1 VFAGVLKEINRAWIS
16 IDERLFLWNYEDGR
30 DFCVYDGVEQV
41 IVSVGLVRTRPGLF
55 VDSVKYLLIV
65 ATPVDVV
72 TLAVSFAGD
81 TVNGELTLHPTGLSV
96 PSDNVHMCS
105 IAGTDDGRAFLAGAD
120 GSLYEL
126 SYAAEDGWLSQR
138 PMKCRKTNRSSSLI
152 GAIVPTFLKYL
163 YAVDDPLVQVVVD
176 SSRGLLYTLSAAS
189 RIEVRVV
196 GVAHGIENPG
206 SSLKAAASVATRVA
220 AMDAPRWR
228 RKLGDLCTRATDDD
242 KRIVSLHPIGLHE
255 SGHVHLVAVTERGSR
270 LYFTTHKVDHWAR
283 ADDYVDAPSETL
295 RMLHVRLAP
304 PNTTQDAAAWAAA
317 SAATGAPT
325 AAFASATAFAL
336 PLRRMADADSLLLA
350 SQVPVRE
357 ADSADQGDSS
367 AASASGGRLPFRE
380 CATVSPIDSRT
391 FALTEL
397 PVPPVID
404 PYLSAATHSATLE
417 ALARPSERSSL
428 SAQAEWQ
435 ALASSTLADAPT
447 GIPLGSSLARH
458 PHTAAHLLPPRR
470 VLCLSGM
477 GLSIYRLQRPLDAL
491 QSLLLH
497 SRGDDSRE
505 LREFFTVIGAP
516 EACAMCF
523 VLASAPPPI
532 SGATGMRIAGTAPSL
547 LQLSGGAPQSSAL
560 VQAALNALGRL
571 GGAQLE
577 RAAQQ
582 QLQQQQLQQRQQQQ
596 QQQRGDGAF
605 GRAVMARSVSY
616 SATHEGLALYMSRCL
631 RPVWQHALAVPRASS
646 LAAHA
651 SSLSLA
657 VALREATES
666 VGNDLPLVSRLDP
679 RALERVEKP
688 LRALHSL
695 LQENPQLCG
704 SGRDAATRVE
714 AASFAQLCTTI
725 ALALDSLAFWRTLCE
740 NDFTELTRRLA
751 PSVRSELLSTRF
763 RDIVASVEPTT
774 AASSGDGGNKT
785 NVARLLLNELIALHS
800 ERGNNVDFL
809 AEQLRTRC
817 VSLFA
822 EADRVRFKA
831 HEVLQRARVTVD
843 KDEQYA
849 TAMLAVER
857 FCSVAA
863 SVNLPP
869 VCKTLAAM
877 YCHVG
882 ALDLVLAYA
891 RAIDPNRLALT
902 HHMSSSGLANASSDA
917 MDAGANGNAA
927 TLLRTPVRK
936 ANEAA
941 SPSAAVLHQRCLAAY
956 LCVFDAADELLLK
969 RTDEGDRV
977 GAERARRTFEAFK
990 RAAAQADDQLFH
1002 ICLYDWF
1009 LRQPDGGATTRATM
1023 ESELL
1028 ALQSPYL
1035 ENYLKGTSVD
1045 LLCRF
1050 YVRNSRFEPAA
1061 LILVTLAER
1070 RGATADLTLERRI
1083 ENLSRAKGCLVQA
1096 GGAQTDASLS
1106 LRVHEK
1112 LDVARLQLRVRD
1124 RLRDLLRD
1132 VHQPSVGGGDNDGGD
1147 SNAEIEAALRELEQ
1161 ELFVVSDLYN
1171 RFARRFRLYE
1181 EQLAL
1186 IHCAGHADRVV
1197 AQRVWTQIVRS
1208 YAERDPPT
1216 TIGSKVAALGREYYP
1231 SDVTFPIAHIALLLE
1246 RHSLAVAALPHL
1258 WVARSL
1264 HAAGAAWPAVFG
1276 VYDALLSQLESAGD
1290 ERGLR
1295 LHLLRVTAALVN
1307 EWLTSEAN
1315 ARLALNQY
1323 RLAEPIDRYIVALRG
1338 AQHADMRAIGM
1349 DDNALSHAMQ
1359 LLRQWV

>member
-1 VFAGVLKEINRAWIS
+1 LKIVQYRRGECAVFAGVLKEINRAWIS

-126 SYAAEDGWLSQR
+126 TYAAEDGWLSQR

-163 YAVDDPLVQVVVD
+163 YAADDPLVQVVVD

-196 GVAHGIENPG
+196 GVAHGIEKPG
-206 SSLKAAASVATRVA
+206 SSLKATASAATRVA

-228 RKLGDLCTRATDDD
+228 RKLAELCTRATDDD
-242 KRIVSLHPIGLHE
+242 KRIVSLHPIGMHE

-270 LYFTTHKVDHWAR
+270 LYFTTHRVEHWTG
-283 ADDYVDAPSETL
+283 ADDNVDAPAETL

-304 PNTTQDAAAWAAA
+304 PNTTQDAAAWAAT

-325 AAFASATAFAL
+325 AAYASASAFAL
-336 PLRRMADADSLLLA
+336 PLRRLADADSLLLA

-357 ADSADQGDSS
+357 ADSSYQGGSS
-367 AASASGGRLPFRE
+367 VASSSGGRLPFRE
-380 CATVSPIDSRT
+380 CATVTQLDSRT

-404 PYLSAATHSATLE
+404 PYLCAATHSATLE

-428 SAQAEWQ
+428 SAQASWQ

-458 PHTAAHLLPPRR
+458 PHAAAHLLPPRR

-477 GLSIYRLQRPLDAL
+477 GLSIYRLQRPYDAL
-491 QSLLLH
+491 QSLLLQ

-523 VLASAPPPI
+523 VLATAPPPI
-532 SGATGMRIAGTAPSL
+532 SGATGMRTAGTPPSL
-547 LQLSGGAPQSSAL
+547 LQQTGGTPQSSAL

-571 GGAQLE
+571 GGAQL
-577 RAAQQ
+577 
-582 QLQQQQLQQRQQQQ
+582 QRVAQQQQ
-596 QQQRGDGAF
+596 QQQQQQQFLQQQQQQQQQQDGAF

-616 SATHEGLALYMSRCL
+616 SSTHEGLALYMSRCL

-657 VALREATES
+657 MALREAS
-666 VGNDLPLVSRLDP
+666 DALDNDLPLVSRLDP

-714 AASFAQLCTTI
+714 AASFAQMRVTI
-725 ALALDSLAFWRTLCE
+725 ALSLDSLAFWRTLCE

-751 PSVRSELLSTRF
+751 PSARSELLTTRF
-763 RDIVASVEPTT
+763 RDIVASSEPVSAT
-774 AASSGDGGNKT
+774 SVDSGGKT

-817 VSLFA
+817 ASLFA

-831 HEVLQRARVTVD
+831 HEVLQRARVTAD

-863 SVNLPP
+863 TVNLPA
-869 VCKTLAAM
+869 VCKALAAM

-882 ALDLVLAYA
+882 ALDLALAYA

-902 HHMSSSGLANASSDA
+902 HHMSSGHHSV
-917 MDAGANGNAA
+917 MDASALNGANNA
-927 TLLRTPVRK
+927 LRTPVAGGGAARK
-936 ANEAA
+936 ANEVA

-956 LCVFDAADELLLK
+956 LCVFEAADELLLK
-969 RTDEGDRV
+969 RTDEGDRI

-1009 LRQPDGGATTRATM
+1009 VRPDSGGSSSRATM

-1061 LILVTLAER
+1061 LILATLAER
-1070 RGATADLTLERRI
+1070 RGA
-1083 ENLSRAKGCLVQA
+1083 V
-1096 GGAQTDASLS
+1096 
-1106 LRVHEK
+1106 
-1112 LDVARLQLRVRD
+1112 
-1124 RLRDLLRD
+1124 
-1132 VHQPSVGGGDNDGGD
+1132 
-1147 SNAEIEAALRELEQ
+1147 
-1161 ELFVVSDLYN
+1161 
-1171 RFARRFRLYE
+1171 
-1181 EQLAL
+1181 
-1186 IHCAGHADRVV
+1186 
-1197 AQRVWTQIVRS
+1197 
-1208 YAERDPPT
+1208 PT
-1216 TIGSKVAALGREYYP
+1216 
-1231 SDVTFPIAHIALLLE
+1231 
-1246 RHSLAVAALPHL
+1246 
-1258 WVARSL
+1258 
-1264 HAAGAAWPAVFG
+1264 
-1276 VYDALLSQLESAGD
+1276 
-1290 ERGLR
+1290 
-1295 LHLLRVTAALVN
+1295 
-1307 EWLTSEAN
+1307 
-1315 ARLALNQY
+1315 
-1323 RLAEPIDRYIVALRG
+1323 
-1338 AQHADMRAIGM
+1338 
-1349 DDNALSHAMQ
+1349 
-1359 LLRQWV
+1359 